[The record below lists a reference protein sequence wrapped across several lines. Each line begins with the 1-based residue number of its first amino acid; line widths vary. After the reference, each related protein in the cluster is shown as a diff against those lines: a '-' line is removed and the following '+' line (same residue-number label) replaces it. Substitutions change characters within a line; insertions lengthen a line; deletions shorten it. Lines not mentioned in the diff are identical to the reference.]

1 MTCHRPVI
9 TGHRPDHQRSSA
21 GHQRRGDIS
30 STVGHNRSPTGRY
43 WSSDRSPT
51 GMRASDA
58 ELSSEDSTDATWMSI
73 REGRK
78 ESNEENVLIANR
90 RLLVSIQVTS
100 IVSSTSRSLTYR
112 SKLKEVAGE
121 FIRRNAD
128 VFRA

>member
-1 MTCHRPVI
+1 
-9 TGHRPDHQRSSA
+9 
-21 GHQRRGDIS
+21 
-30 STVGHNRSPTGRY
+30 
-43 WSSDRSPT
+43 
-51 GMRASDA
+51 MRASDA

-73 REGRK
+73 REDQK

-100 IVSSTSRSLTYR
+100 IVSSTSCSLTYR